1 MRFFFIYFQLSFIV
15 MGDSYTVQ
23 ISTKLINQ
31 LARED
36 EKRSPRK
43 MKKPKPKTPKSTNQL
58 PKAEAIQT
66 HIQAPPAPMFPP
78 LFLPVPPPA
87 PPVEV
92 PPEVESI
99 HKVLKES
106 AKVLEKLKVEELEM
120 LEELNKRSKELR
132 EKEFKLPYQNP
143 IPCLKERSDC
153 LECYKNYASEPLKC
167 AETVKRFTSC
177 ARKSRQSAGL
187 PVNK

>member
-1 MRFFFIYFQLSFIV
+1 

-43 MKKPKPKTPKSTNQL
+43 VKKPKPKTPKSSNRPQ
-58 PKAEAIQT
+58 KAETTQAQT
-66 HIQAPPAPMFPP
+66 PTPPAPIFPP
-78 LFLPVPPPA
+78 LFLPVPAPAPP

-99 HKVLKES
+99 REVLKES
-106 AKVLEKLKVEELEM
+106 EKVLEKLKVEESEM

-153 LECYKNYASEPLKC
+153 LECYKNYGSEPLKC
-167 AETVKRFTSC
+167 AETVKRFADC
-177 ARKSRQSAGL
+177 ARKSRQSAGMA
-187 PVNK
+187 VNK

>member
-1 MRFFFIYFQLSFIV
+1 

-43 MKKPKPKTPKSTNQL
+43 VKKPKPKTPKSTNQPQKTEATQAQTQTL
-58 PKAEAIQT
+58 PVPI
-66 HIQAPPAPMFPP
+66 FPP
-78 LFLPVPPPA
+78 LFLPIPAPAPA
-87 PPVEV
+87 PPPPVEL

-99 HKVLKES
+99 CEVLKES
-106 AKVLEKLKVEELEM
+106 EKVLEKLKVEESEM
-120 LEELNKRSKELR
+120 LKELNKRSKELH

-153 LECYKNYASEPLKC
+153 LECYKNYANEPLKC
-167 AETVKRFTSC
+167 AETVNRFADC
-177 ARKSRQSAGL
+177 ARKSRQSAGV

>member
-1 MRFFFIYFQLSFIV
+1 MSFFFIYFQLSSIV

-43 MKKPKPKTPKSTNQL
+43 VKKPKPKTPKSTNQHQ
-58 PKAEAIQT
+58 KAEVT
-66 HIQAPPAPMFPP
+66 PRTQAPPAPIYPP

-87 PPVEV
+87 PPAEV

-99 HKVLKES
+99 REVLKECE
-106 AKVLEKLKVEELEM
+106 KVLEKLKVEESEM

-167 AETVKRFTSC
+167 AETVKRFAKC
-177 ARKSRQSAGL
+177 ARKSRQIAEL

>member
-1 MRFFFIYFQLSFIV
+1 

-43 MKKPKPKTPKSTNQL
+43 VKKPKPKTPKSTNQP
-58 PKAEAIQT
+58 PKTEATQT
-66 HIQAPPAPMFPP
+66 QTQIPPPAQIFPP
-78 LFLPVPPPA
+78 LFLPLPAPA
-87 PPVEV
+87 PPVEL

-99 HKVLKES
+99 QEVLKES
-106 AKVLEKLKVEELEM
+106 EKVLEKLKVEESEM
-120 LEELNKRSKELR
+120 LKELNKRSKELR

-153 LECYKNYASEPLKC
+153 LECYKNYANEPLKC
-167 AETVKRFTSC
+167 AETVKRFADC
-177 ARKSRQSAGL
+177 ARKSRQSGGRQ
-187 PVNK
+187 